1 MVPSQA
7 RPVISATLRA
17 RVGGG
22 CVRRSGFGGLAA
34 TRLHLKCRPRTPGPF
49 DDRTAWVFER
59 RTASV
64 PAVGNPSQLADLTTE
79 ALTALLSDES
89 LSSARQREVL
99 DELSR
104 RAAARHKAEEMA
116 DLVATVPVLAA
127 LGDSAEGVRQA
138 LVRLDQAK
146 RVRASAVQ
154 AALAEGYSVRT
165 VADIAQMAP
174 STALRICSQHLTD
187 EPPSQAARLPSLF

>member
-1 MVPSQA
+1 
-7 RPVISATLRA
+7 
-17 RVGGG
+17 
-22 CVRRSGFGGLAA
+22 
-34 TRLHLKCRPRTPGPF
+34 
-49 DDRTAWVFER
+49 
-59 RTASV
+59 
-64 PAVGNPSQLADLTTE
+64 VGNQSQLADLTTE
-79 ALTALLSDES
+79 ALTALLDDES

-104 RAAARHKAEEMA
+104 RAAARHKAEEIA

-154 AALAEGYSVRT
+154 AALAEGHSVRT

-174 STALRICSQHLTD
+174 STALRIRSQHLTA
-187 EPPSQAARLPSLF
+187 EPPPQDARLSSLF